1 MRTFLIGIT
10 IACALALS
18 ACSERSTAANPTA
31 FCTAAK
37 ESFVT
42 FSALSGMSN
51 PTPADAKAYAASLT
65 KLEGIAPEQIESAI
79 KKSADTWNQFVKT
92 GDQNAL
98 EGEGYAAAV
107 SQINAWESQF
117 CK

>member
-1 MRTFLIGIT
+1 MRTVLIST
-10 IACALALS
+10 VIACALALS
-18 ACSERSTAANPTA
+18 ACNERSTASNPTA

-37 ESFVT
+37 KSYVE

-65 KLEGIAPEQIESAI
+65 KLEGIAPEQIESAV
-79 KKSADTWNQFVKT
+79 KTSADTWNQFVKT
-92 GDQNAL
+92 GDHAAL
-98 EGEGYAAAV
+98 EGERYAAAV
-107 SQINAWESQF
+107 NQINAWESQF